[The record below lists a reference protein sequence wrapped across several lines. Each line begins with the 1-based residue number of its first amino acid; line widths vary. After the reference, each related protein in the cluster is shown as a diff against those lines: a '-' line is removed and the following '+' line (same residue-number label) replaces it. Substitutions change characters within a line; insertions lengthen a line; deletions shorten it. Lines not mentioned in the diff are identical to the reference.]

1 MATVDTSV
9 DVPAGHRPRRYNRK
23 LLRNSA
29 IAYAFLAPFLLLYF
43 LFTLLPI
50 FQSFWISLHNWEIV
64 GTNIHFIGV
73 HNYVRLADDPL
84 FWASLIHTI
93 QFVLLTIPIIAL
105 ALVFA
110 LILNRPVRGIGFF
123 RTLYYVPNVLSV
135 AVIGLI
141 WGRIFASTKAGL
153 INAALVKVGLE
164 PVPWLNSKALAMP
177 AVAMATVW
185 WTVGFNTLI
194 FLAGLQ
200 SINEELYD
208 AAKVDGA
215 GVWRRFTAVTL
226 PGLQRTIAFVTILQV
241 IASFQIFGQVDIMT
255 QGGPAGA
262 TRTIVYYIWER
273 AFQFWQLGYGAAMA
287 FILFVVLL
295 VISIFQLVMFRDTE
309 A

>member
-1 MATVDTSV
+1 MATIDSTM
-9 DVPAGHRPRRYNRK
+9 DIPATKKPGRYNRK
-23 LLRNSA
+23 LLRDSA
-29 IAYAFLAPFLLLYF
+29 VAYLFLAPFLILYCV
-43 LFTLLPI
+43 FTLFPI

-64 GTNIHFIGV
+64 GTNIRFIGPQ
-73 HNYVRLADDPL
+73 NYVRLSSDPL
-84 FWASLIHTI
+84 FWASLTHTI

-105 ALVFA
+105 ALVYA
-110 LILNRPVRGIGFF
+110 LILNRPVKGIGFF

-141 WGRIFASTKAGL
+141 WGRIFASTQAGL
-153 INAALVKVGLE
+153 INAFLVKIGLE

-177 AVAMATVW
+177 SVAIATVW

-226 PGLQRTIAFVTILQV
+226 PGLQRTIAFITILQV
-241 IASFQIFGQVDIMT
+241 IGSFQIFGQVDIMT
-255 QGGPAGA
+255 SGGPAGA

-273 AFQFWQLGYGAAMA
+273 AFQFWQLGYGASMA

-295 VISIFQLVMFRDTE
+295 VISVLQLVMFRDSE